1 VLRESHVGNIV
12 GTWNKSHGNLMF
24 GAVFFFHIQ
33 QQIIV
38 QYTNFARMLAICAN
52 EDHLPGF
59 DVYTAHSFA
68 TAVFNGDHDGNK
80 AVTPARSSCDVPH

>member
-1 VLRESHVGNIV
+1 
-12 GTWNKSHGNLMF
+12 MF